1 MNHQAEHVIHHAAAD
16 AGSEKPRTYAMDFNR
31 TSWRGL
37 GWSRAKWRRGTSG
50 GLNPGAVC
58 AIVFVVLS
66 RIVAHA
72 APMTNE
78 QVAEARQR
86 IRENFFIDP
95 LPAVDGRTHRRFDV
109 AAGVAAEA
117 VTYATQLGQ
126 RVPGILYLPNP
137 LPAGGKIPAFIVVN
151 GHGGDKFSWYAFY
164 TGVAFARG
172 GAAVLTYDQA
182 GEGER
187 SGARASGTREHDRLQ
202 GDERMARRLAGLML
216 TDIMQAVTYLSGRP
230 EVDAKRIAAGGY
242 SLGSFVLSIAG
253 AIEPRLRATVMVGG
267 GNLDGP
273 EGYWDRSKP
282 MCQGLPYRSLNFLG
296 DRAAVIYAL
305 QAARGPTLI
314 WNGREDNVVNVPNT
328 HESFFDDLRARVV
341 ALHGKSDGVFEYG
354 FIPEA
359 SHRPHFVTAPVVR
372 WLERQIDFP
381 LYTEDSIAALPQTH
395 IIEWAQRNGVAMDK
409 LYATEAREGGTPAI
423 RDDVPAIPRE
433 QLYVF
438 SSAEWQKMKEQLTF
452 AAWTKAANAAS
463 RQ

>member
-1 MNHQAEHVIHHAAAD
+1 MARCRIGGACAVIFAVMSGMVIRAA
-16 AGSEKPRTYAMDFNR
+16 S
-31 TSWRGL
+31 
-37 GWSRAKWRRGTSG
+37 
-50 GLNPGAVC
+50 
-58 AIVFVVLS
+58 
-66 RIVAHA
+66 
-72 APMTNE
+72 MTNE
-78 QVAEARQR
+78 QVVETRQR
-86 IRENFFIDP
+86 IRANFFIDP
-95 LPAVDGRTHRRFDV
+95 LPAIDARTHRRFEV
-109 AAGVAAEA
+109 APGVSGEA
-117 VTYATQLGQ
+117 VTYATQFNQ

-137 LPAGGKIPAFIVVN
+137 LPAGGKIPAFVVVN

-187 SGARASGTREHDRLQ
+187 SGNRASGTREHDRLQ

-216 TDIMQAVTYLSGRP
+216 SDIMQAVTYLSARP
-230 EVDAKRIAAGGY
+230 EVDPKRIAAGGY

-296 DRAAVIYAL
+296 DRAAVIFAL

-328 HESFFDDLRARVV
+328 HEAFFDDLRSRVV
-341 ALHGKSDGVFEYG
+341 ALRGKSDGVFEYG

-381 LYTEDSIAALPQTH
+381 LYTEDSIEALPKTH
-395 IIEWAQRNGVAMDK
+395 VSEWTGRNGVAIDK
-409 LYATEAREGGTPAI
+409 LYATEAREGGTRAI
-423 RDDVPAIPRE
+423 RDDVPAISRE

-438 SSAEWQKMKEQLTF
+438 APAEWEQMKERLTF
-452 AAWTKAANAAS
+452 AAWTKAAKAAAGK
-463 RQ
+463 